1 MKKNLFFIT
10 VCLVSL
16 IFALGFY
23 LEDPG
28 KKNTDPTHVK
38 INTGIMAADHNPN
51 ATVIYVDSLNGDNS
65 IAGLRGR
72 GYKTYYR
79 GTGPQGTS
87 QIWYQGDPASFG
99 ASAFNGPTTGFV
111 QSDYNSV
118 TGTNTIDNW
127 LVSPQLN
134 LVAGDSLKFYALSY
148 NSNAYPDSA
157 RIMYS
162 AAGDTLPEATSWV
175 ELGRFLFPSITTL
188 NQTWTLKK
196 YGIPSNGASGRF
208 AIRYCVANAG
218 PTGNNSS
225 TIGLDMIYVERNST
239 PVTFAWSEQTSGVT
253 TELSSVSAVSDNVCW
268 ICGAGGKVL
277 KTINGGTNWTSYTLP
292 ATDDAYNIFAYDENT
307 ALVTTSPTAG
317 TYVYRTSN
325 GGANWTQVLFVS
337 GGFGDA
343 LWMTDA
349 NTAYFMGDPIG
360 GNWLL
365 KKSTNGGV
373 NWTDWATVPTTI
385 TGGWNNSFFIRGS
398 KVWFGSN
405 TTTVMYSSN
414 SGANWTTQTTPT
426 ANQYGIWF
434 NDDNNGMAIY
444 QSLSATTNGGTNW
457 SALTSPVTYYG
468 AGVCGTATKWW
479 ATTQN
484 TTPDVYYSSNNGANW
499 TTQYTAP
506 TAGGVFRH
514 LSMARNGNTIWGCRS
529 LGGISKYGTSTGI
542 TPIGTVTP
550 VDYTLSQNYPNPFNP
565 TTKINFAIPKSGMV
579 TLKVYN
585 VLGKEVATLVNQNMT
600 AGTYNYEFNASN
612 LSSGIYFYKLDVN
625 GFSQVKKM
633 SLVK

>member
-1 MKKNLFFIT
+1 MKKGILTTALSVLVLAAMIFGFSFSTDPGTKAPIQPTVQKNNPYIVYGAPLDGPLSTLNESFEATAFPPTGWLLLNPGGGTGWNRQVAGTTPVPGFNGGNIT
-10 VCLVSL
+10 VPTGGGSAVAFCNYITGNSSGGSSGVSDQWLVTPQITNVQANDSL
-16 IFALGFY
+16 TFWLRKFGSYADNL
-23 LEDPG
+23 
-28 KKNTDPTHVK
+28 NVK
-38 INTGIMAADHNPN
+38 ISTTTPTVAGMTVSVAAISFTAADSGWVQYKYKIGGLVPN
-51 ATVIYVDSLNGDNS
+51 GSNIYIGIQEYCANVAVDG
-65 IAGLRGR
+65 
-72 GYKTYYR
+72 
-79 GTGPQGTS
+79 
-87 QIWYQGDPASFG
+87 ASF
-99 ASAFNGPTTGFV
+99 SLDLV
-111 QSDYNSV
+111 QY
-118 TGTNTIDNW
+118 
-127 LVSPQLN
+127 
-134 LVAGDSLKFYALSY
+134 
-148 NSNAYPDSA
+148 
-157 RIMYS
+157 
-162 AAGDTLPEATSWV
+162 TS
-175 ELGRFLFPSITTL
+175 
-188 NQTWTLKK
+188 
-196 YGIPSNGASGRF
+196 
-208 AIRYCVANAG
+208 
-218 PTGNNSS
+218 
-225 TIGLDMIYVERNST
+225 ST

-292 ATDDAYNIFAYDENT
+292 ATDDAYNIFAYDANT
-307 ALVTTSPTAG
+307 ALVTTSPSAG